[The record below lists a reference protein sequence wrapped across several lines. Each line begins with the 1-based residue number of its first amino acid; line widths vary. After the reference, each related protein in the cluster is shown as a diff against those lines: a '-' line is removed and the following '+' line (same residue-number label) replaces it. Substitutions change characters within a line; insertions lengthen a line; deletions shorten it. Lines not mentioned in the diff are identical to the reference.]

1 MLYVYY
7 LYYIT
12 IRDMNQTITIFE
24 AVVIGVATLLVYTFV
39 KTVYEVY
46 FKSSK

>member
-1 MLYVYY
+1 
-7 LYYIT
+7 
-12 IRDMNQTITIFE
+12 MNTTITIFE
-24 AVVIGVATLLVYTFV
+24 AVIIGVATLLVYTFI